1 MLPWDKPIETVEELE
16 ERLSRPTAE
25 VVRLFREWPGDLIVL
40 GVGGKMGPTLARM
53 ARRALEEAGREA
65 VVYGVSRFSQPGLRE
80 ALEREGIRTIACD
93 LLDREAV
100 GRLPE
105 APNVIFMAGMK
116 FGTTGAEATTW
127 AQNVWLPSLVAERFR
142 ESRIVVFSS
151 GNVYPL
157 RPIAQGG
164 ATEATPPE
172 PIGEYAQSVLGRE
185 RIFEYFSLRYGTAV
199 LLFRLNYAVELR
211 YGVVL
216 DVAQK
221 VWAGEPIDLTMGQVN
236 VIWQGDANAYALRC
250 LPLTSSPPRILNV
263 TGPETVSIRYLATR
277 LGELLG
283 KEPCFVGEEADTAL
297 LSNAALAHGLFG
309 YPTVPL
315 ELILRW
321 VAHWVRIG
329 GPTLRKPTHYE
340 VRDGRF

>member
-1 MLPWDKPIETVEELE
+1 
-16 ERLSRPTAE
+16 
-25 VVRLFREWPGDLIVL
+25 
-40 GVGGKMGPTLARM
+40 M

-185 RIFEYFSLRYGTAV
+185 RIFEYFSLRYGTPV

-216 DVAQK
+216 DVAQRL
-221 VWAGEPIDLTMGQVN
+221 WAGEPIDLTMGQVN

-250 LPLTSSPPRILNV
+250 LPLASSPPRILNV
-263 TGPETVSIRYLATR
+263 TGPETISIRYLAIR

-283 KEPCFVGEEADTAL
+283 KEPRFVGEEADTAL

-315 ELILRW
+315 EVILRW

-329 GPTLRKPTHYE
+329 GPTLNKPTHYE